1 VAGFLAGRLVWLL
14 LRPTFEQ
21 PLFQRENVAGREVPV
36 AAGIVLPLA
45 LLVVESGR
53 ALAAAAGLGGDRF
66 LTTDARVG
74 VVAAVVGFA
83 FLGLLDDLAG
93 EYGDSRGFR
102 GHVAALVG
110 GRMTTGAVK
119 MIGGIAVALWAS
131 GVVDVADKV
140 GAGRLVMDGAVVAL
154 AANLGNLLDRAPGR
168 AGKFGLLSFG
178 ALAIATLLPPELAGV
193 AVVAGALG
201 ALFLD
206 DLHERLMLGDA
217 GANAFGGAMGLG
229 VVLAGGATLRLVV
242 LVVLG
247 VLNLL
252 SEFVSFS
259 RVINAV
265 PALRAFDRAGR
276 LRS

>member
-1 VAGFLAGRLVWLL
+1 
-14 LRPTFEQ
+14 
-21 PLFQRENVAGREVPV
+21 
-36 AAGIVLPLA
+36 
-45 LLVVESGR
+45 
-53 ALAAAAGLGGDRF
+53 
-66 LTTDARVG
+66 
-74 VVAAVVGFA
+74 
-83 FLGLLDDLAG
+83 
-93 EYGDSRGFR
+93 
-102 GHVAALVG
+102 
-110 GRMTTGAVK
+110 
-119 MIGGIAVALWAS
+119 
-131 GVVDVADKV
+131 
-140 GAGRLVMDGAVVAL
+140 LVMDGAVVAL

-168 AGKFGLLSFG
+168 AGKFGLLSFA
-178 ALAIATLLPPELAGV
+178 ALAIATLLPSELAGV

-242 LVVLG
+242 LIVLAA
-247 VLNLL
+247 LNLL
-252 SEFVSFS
+252 SEVVSFS